1 MLILVFA
8 ALLALLARAWFVGS
22 TRAAVPTFV
31 WNGLLIPVVVA
42 LYGAEETL
50 IATGVLVI
58 VVLGVV
64 TAAGAVATRA
74 PTDADRPP
82 HTALPMPQGRLA
94 PGEPAPSGDERA
106 QRLPTTARMRAAA
119 SVRMSTTS
127 RVWSAVSPP
136 RRQARRTSLRNV
148 LTACSRSA

>member
-1 MLILVFA
+1 MTQTTPGPGPERFPSRPPGRGPWTAAAGAVCLVHVLVLVALAAYYGVTLVRGEGSSTVTVVMSGVLILAFA

-64 TAAGAVATRA
+64 TAAGAVATRR
-74 PTDADRPP
+74 PDA
-82 HTALPMPQGRLA
+82 
-94 PGEPAPSGDERA
+94 
-106 QRLPTTARMRAAA
+106 
-119 SVRMSTTS
+119 
-127 RVWSAVSPP
+127 
-136 RRQARRTSLRNV
+136 
-148 LTACSRSA
+148 